1 MVAWESSG
9 AILGKGVMLRATLPA
24 AWKWETGHGDRCR
37 QLLWLLVN
45 QGKDFSPLCSEEPQG
60 QGVPDT
66 PTLSRRPGLPGQLPT
81 TCTGLRLGRDIQPGE
96 GLTPDTPQTEE
107 QPGSGV

>member
-1 MVAWESSG
+1 MVAWEGSG
-9 AILGKGVMLRATLPA
+9 VILGKGAMLWATLPA
-24 AWKWETGHGDRCR
+24 AWKWETGHGTRWR

-45 QGKDFSPLCSEEPQG
+45 QGKDFSPLCSEGHQG

-66 PTLSRRPGLPGQLPT
+66 PTLSRRPGLPGRLPT
-81 TCTGLRLGRDIQPGE
+81 PCTGLRLGRDTQPGE

-107 QPGSGV
+107 QPGSSV